1 MRRRKN
7 FVSTESSK
15 VLKVKLGD
23 AHQSDGGRE
32 ELSNSLHGA
41 RTPHI
46 EFPENATD
54 TRNFYSIK
62 FLGKRYDD
70 IVLTTFAVIARLL
83 DSAIKTG
90 QQTYAY
96 TTLVCFCTMGLVHL
110 YAYCEEL
117 IKSNVFFQLTSLDI
131 TEEFILGFEEFLQK
145 KPIKSQRHILT
156 RVKKVLTQRELNVDP
171 SWFPVNSFATR
182 SPEEPPR
189 SIRFTPREHMALKT
203 ALAREVRTILSNEKP
218 LSRDDLCM
226 CLLTIADKTGANLQP
241 LLELDTSAITA
252 HPFHPH
258 KRILNLYKRR
268 NNSIQPIPLIPK
280 SFEEEEEEEEE
291 ETVPKF
297 AEAPPFIEKLIN
309 TIISRNEFARSSSKF
324 PFRVFVSFTAHTHNR
339 YGKIL
344 NKSAIK
350 DTIKNLIRKHC
361 LKSENGK
368 PLVVNFE
375 RIRKTWINNVFE
387 LSDHDP
393 YMTAALANQGIRVSN
408 DHYLQAPPDAKQKHS
423 FMGEVRVDEL
433 LNYDFENT
441 LIAKCSDL
449 INGERAPK
457 DGSLCVQVFGC
468 FKCSNFVVTADDL
481 YRLYS
486 FYLYCLRLRGK
497 LGARAWKK
505 TYGYVTKIIT
515 KEILPK
521 FDEKLVEAASE
532 KARNN
537 PHPAWKH

>member
-1 MRRRKN
+1 MRQRKN
-7 FVSTESSK
+7 FVSIELPKTMESE
-15 VLKVKLGD
+15 LGD
-23 AHQSDGGRE
+23 ANQPNVVDGK
-32 ELSNSLHGA
+32 LTASLDSA

-46 EFPENATD
+46 KFPENATD
-54 TRNFYSIK
+54 TRYFYSVK
-62 FLGKRYDD
+62 FLGKRFDD
-70 IVLTTFAVIARLL
+70 VVLTTFAVIARLL

-117 IKSNVFFQLTSLDI
+117 IASKTFSILTSADI

-156 RVKKVLTQRELNVDP
+156 RVKKILTQREFNVDP
-171 SWFPVNSFATR
+171 SWFPVNSFAGR
-182 SPEEPPR
+182 SPEKPPR

-203 ALAREVRTILSNEKP
+203 ALANEVRTILSNEEP
-218 LSRDDLCM
+218 LNRDDLCV

-252 HPFHPH
+252 HPFNPH

-268 NNSIQPIPLIPK
+268 NNSTHPIPLIPG
-280 SFEEEEEEEEE
+280 SVDEEEEGP
-291 ETVPKF
+291 VPKF
-297 AEAPPFIEKLIN
+297 VEAPPFIEKLIN
-309 TIISRNEFARSSSKF
+309 TIISSNERARSSSKF
-324 PFRVFVSFTAHTHNR
+324 PFRVFVSFTARTPNEN
-339 YGKIL
+339 GKIL
-344 NKSAIK
+344 TKSAIN
-350 DTIKNLIRKHC
+350 DTIKNLISKYC
-361 LKSENGK
+361 LKSEDGR
-368 PLVVNFE
+368 PLVVNYE
-375 RIRKTWINNVFE
+375 RIRKTWINNAFE

-393 YMTAALANQGIRVSN
+393 YITAALANQGIRVSN

-423 FMGEVRVDEL
+423 LMGEVRVDEL

-441 LIAKCSDL
+441 LIAKCSDI

-457 DGSLCVQVFGC
+457 DGGFCVQVFGC
-468 FKCSNFVVTADDL
+468 FKCSNFVVTGDDL

-486 FYLYCLRLRGK
+486 FYLHCLRLRGK

-505 TYGYVTKIIT
+505 TYGHITKIIT